1 MKINR
6 HFELCFGTEEGD
18 RRCHSSYYYFCQVSD
33 ESFVDF
39 ACATEALRRQGLVF
53 DFVVRWKGPST
64 MGVELRTKTKKELS
78 AVRDAM
84 DKQREFYETNG
95 YIDVKL

>member
-1 MKINR
+1 
-6 HFELCFGTEEGD
+6 L
-18 RRCHSSYYYFCQVSD
+18 
-33 ESFVDF
+33 
-39 ACATEALRRQGLVF
+39 AF
-53 DFVVRWKGPST
+53 DFVVRRKGPST

-84 DKQREFYETNG
+84 DKLREFYEMNG